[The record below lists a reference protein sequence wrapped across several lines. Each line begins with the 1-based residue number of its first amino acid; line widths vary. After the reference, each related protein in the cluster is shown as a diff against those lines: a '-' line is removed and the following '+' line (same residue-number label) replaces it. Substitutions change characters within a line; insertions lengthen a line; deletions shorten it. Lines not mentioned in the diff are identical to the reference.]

1 MIKRIYYEADL
12 YYDFAWNSFKKRLMI
27 IKYGKIIICW
37 KIIRKYIRIYT
48 CMFETSHWMQIRGGN
63 KRTAPY
69 AAPYASPQAILL
81 IMTIGD
87 GAMFQDYSR

>member
-1 MIKRIYYEADL
+1 MI
-12 YYDFAWNSFKKRLMI
+12 M
-27 IKYGKIIICW
+27 KYGKKNLQEDNSQI
-37 KIIRKYIRIYT
+37 YTYIYT

-63 KRTAPY
+63 ERTAPY

-87 GAMFQDYSR
+87 GAKFQDYSR